1 MRELKCKQI
10 NEQRKIKKHDF
21 NTNSCDCQWVV
32 RLFDFESYGTIHAI
46 ERRWEAKHQQTQLTR
61 FRCYNCVRCLDDCM
75 IPILVFFLMLESGWI
90 VANFA
95 LCCAYSFISSPL
107 CDNQIKIKPVTEW
120 NGVNN
125 TWRSELVD
133 LLPNHSTLFFFSV
146 AAEETNP
153 IWKSI
158 AFCQHRLDVCV
169 KLCSRIGSVV
179 FKTKRHF
186 YSQWFFDW
194 FKYGTGVFLCELNDF
209 LFWIGL
215 AWLRASFVCVC
226 VYCIQQFHTLFK

>member
-1 MRELKCKQI
+1 MSRSFVWLWELRHDTRHRKKMRSETSANTI
-10 NEQRKIKKHDF
+10 NSLQMLQLRALLRWLHD
-21 NTNSCDCQWVV
+21 SH
-32 RLFDFESYGTIHAI
+32 SG
-46 ERRWEAKHQQTQLTR
+46 
-61 FRCYNCVRCLDDCM
+61 
-75 IPILVFFLMLESGWI
+75 FFLMLESGWI

-133 LLPNHSTLFFFSV
+133 LLPNHSTFFFFSV
-146 AAEETNP
+146 AAEETNS